1 MGLLSKLLLPCYN
14 FIRGWNFVS
23 TWCFMLV
30 WWNFCG
36 LVVVELC
43 GGSVMELCGCY
54 CVWNQW
60 NICVCTSVNCVWLL
74 PSDVKPGDDG
84 WADIYIYICV
94 YSALV
99 PCDERFVCRHWIWM
113 PASSWMPWLIVTP
126 YSCLKTWPTT
136 IPNKTKHQCHIIYIN
151 ITWHERDVTK
161 SHPNLTPNPQ
171 FVTTVAKCDAL
182 TNYYVTV
189 STVIKG
195 NNLWRHLVTVTKGQT
210 ICDGFLW
217 NHHAVHYVMVVIWRP
232 AWRVIFI
239 ISCFIWQF
247 FDLTWQMVFV
257 IQAQIFCSAS
267 PYGWVTRF
275 PM

>member
-1 MGLLSKLLLPCYN
+1 MSRLAMMFGL
-14 FIRGWNFVS
+14 
-23 TWCFMLV
+23 
-30 WWNFCG
+30 
-36 LVVVELC
+36 
-43 GGSVMELCGCY
+43 
-54 CVWNQW
+54 
-60 NICVCTSVNCVWLL
+60 
-74 PSDVKPGDDG
+74 
-84 WADIYIYICV
+84 IYIYICV
-94 YSALV
+94 YYALV
-99 PCDERFVCRHWIWM
+99 PCDERVVCRHWIWM
-113 PASSWMPWLIVTP
+113 PASSWMPWLTVTP

-210 ICDGFLW
+210 ICDGCLW
-217 NHHAVHYVMVVIWRP
+217 NRHAVHYVTVVIWRP
-232 AWRVIFI
+232 AWRVIFV

-257 IQAQIFCSAS
+257 IQA
-267 PYGWVTRF
+267 
-275 PM
+275 

>member
-1 MGLLSKLLLPCYN
+1 VDLW
-14 FIRGWNFVS
+14 WNFVVATVFGTS
-23 TWCFMLV
+23 GIYVYALLWIVYDYCLLMSSLAMMA
-30 WWNFCG
+30 G
-36 LVVVELC
+36 L
-43 GGSVMELCGCY
+43 
-54 CVWNQW
+54 
-60 NICVCTSVNCVWLL
+60 
-74 PSDVKPGDDG
+74 
-84 WADIYIYICV
+84 IYIYICV
-94 YSALV
+94 YSTLV
-99 PCDERFVCRHWIWM
+99 PCDERFVCPHWIWM

-210 ICDGFLW
+210 ICDGCLW
-217 NHHAVHYVMVVIWRP
+217 NRHAVHYVTVVIWRP
-232 AWRVIFI
+232 AWHVIFV

-257 IQAQIFCSAS
+257 IQAQIFCSDSSTAAGKANATSTTSTVNTPLCPSCPS
-267 PYGWVTRF
+267 PFRMSWS
-275 PM
+275 